1 MDVVNRVVDKIP
13 VAVYV
18 LTSNNRRTIERC
30 LRSLSWAVELIIVD
44 SYSTDGTYEISKQYT
59 EKVFQRKWTGHRD
72 QYQYAADLT
81 TKDWI
86 MFVDADEEIPPELV
100 EEIRKELARGARG
113 LDGFIVYRSTYY
125 LGRWIRYGGWYPDYE
140 IRLYR
145 RDKGRWEGGLHAK
158 VIVDGKVGALKNQYL
173 HYTYRG
179 ISDQIQTIDQYSR
192 VSAEDLL
199 QNGEKF
205 SPFKLLFHPP
215 FRFIKEYLFKAGFR
229 DGLPGLIIIVST
241 MFYVFI
247 KYAKLWELTRL
258 TAPPRPETSTSS
270 AEPIGSREPPPLGKR
285 GRSDAQ
291 GQLLGRRTEGLTDFL
306 EEKKNGS

>member
-1 MDVVNRVVDKIP
+1 MDVMNRRVDKIP
-13 VAVYV
+13 VSVYV

-30 LRSLSWAVELIIVD
+30 LRSLSWAEELIIVD

-81 TKDWI
+81 TKDWL
-86 MFVDADEEIPPELV
+86 MFVDADEEVSPELA
-100 EEIRKELARGARG
+100 EEIRMELARGARG

-145 RDKGRWEGGLHAK
+145 RNKGRWEGGLHAK
-158 VIVDGKVGALKNQYL
+158 VMVDGKVGVLENQYL

-192 VSAEDLL
+192 IAAEDLL
-199 QNGEKF
+199 RNGEEF
-205 SPFKLLFHPP
+205 SAFKLLFHPP
-215 FRFIKEYLFKAGFR
+215 LRFIKEYLFKAGFR

-247 KYAKLWELTRL
+247 KYAKLWEL
-258 TAPPRPETSTSS
+258 
-270 AEPIGSREPPPLGKR
+270 KKN
-285 GRSDAQ
+285 
-291 GQLLGRRTEGLTDFL
+291 L
-306 EEKKNGS
+306 EERGNGS